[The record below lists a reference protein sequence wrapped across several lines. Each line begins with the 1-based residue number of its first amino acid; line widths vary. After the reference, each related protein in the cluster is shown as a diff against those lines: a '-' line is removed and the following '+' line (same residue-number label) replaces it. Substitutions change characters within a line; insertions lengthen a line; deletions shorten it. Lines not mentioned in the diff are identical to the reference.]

1 MNLTELLDSIR
12 DHYLERLTAAIDEKV
27 DAGVTV
33 ATEVALRDET
43 GAPKGDGVFDLPMR
57 VDLAVLTGG
66 TVSDSI
72 TVDTETMLSFD
83 EVVFDWDGLG
93 VTLSPFQWNWCEV
106 LAEGTFTEASV
117 EPLIDWFHE
126 WFVDGEDG
134 DGTELLGAVHY
145 MSDPQLTASQISFV
159 IDLGTAPVD
168 AFEELLDA
176 VAATGATSVNLGE
189 DDDEDAWV
197 R

>member
-12 DHYLERLTAAIDEKV
+12 DHYLDRLTKAISEKI
-27 DAGVTV
+27 DSGATV

-43 GAPKGDGVFDLPMR
+43 GVPKGDGVFDLPMR
-57 VDLAVLTGG
+57 VDLADNTAGVVTE
-66 TVSDSI
+66 SI
-72 TVDTETMLSFD
+72 TIDTETMLSFD
-83 EVVFDWDGLG
+83 EVVFDWEGLG

-106 LAEGTFTEASV
+106 LAEGNFTDASV

-126 WFVDGEDG
+126 WFVDSEDG

-145 MSDPQLTASQISFV
+145 MSDPQLTATQISFV
-159 IDLGTAPVD
+159 VDLGTAPADV
-168 AFEELLDA
+168 FEELLDA
-176 VAATGATSVNLGE
+176 VAATGAMSVNIGE
-189 DDDEDAWV
+189 DDEADAWV

>member
-66 TVSDSI
+66 AVSDSI